1 MNDSSFLNAILYELE
16 DDRITFE
23 DKLSLAFMVIGGIFF
38 TIIIVSALLNALSFD
53 SVEFETPF
61 F

>member
-1 MNDSSFLNAILYELE
+1 MNDSFLNAILYELE

-53 SVEFETPF
+53 SMEFETPF

>member
-1 MNDSSFLNAILYELE
+1 MNDSFLNSILYELE
-16 DDRITFE
+16 NDRINFE

-53 SVEFETPF
+53 SVEFDTPF

>member
-1 MNDSSFLNAILYELE
+1 MNDSFLNSILYELE
-16 DDRITFE
+16 DDHINFE
-23 DKLSLAFMVIGGIFF
+23 DKLSLVFMVIGGIFF

-53 SVEFETPF
+53 SVEFDTPF